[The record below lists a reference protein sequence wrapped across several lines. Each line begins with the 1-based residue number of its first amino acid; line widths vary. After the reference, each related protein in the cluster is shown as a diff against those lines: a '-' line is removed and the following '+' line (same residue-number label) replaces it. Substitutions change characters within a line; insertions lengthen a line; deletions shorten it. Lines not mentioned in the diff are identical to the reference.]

1 MASDINTAA
10 ESASIQKKERN
21 PVYVSCPWLREGLT
35 WISRDAKAVD
45 AKDAPLKTTL
55 PEDKIQSIGLGIQR
69 ESRREAKGI
78 VVENARNPPGKEKD
92 ALASCQ
98 GIEENKCCPQE
109 GVKIVDVKAVMTM
122 TNQILHLLVFQGADQ
137 GKARA

>member
-1 MASDINTAA
+1 M
-10 ESASIQKKERN
+10 
-21 PVYVSCPWLREGLT
+21 
-35 WISRDAKAVD
+35 D
-45 AKDAPLKTTL
+45 AKDARLKTTL

-69 ESRREAKGI
+69 EIRREAKGI
-78 VVENARNPPGKEKD
+78 VVENARNPPGKEND